1 MSEEDIRKAVE
12 PLLLEYFDNGDCD
25 EVLSQSQYTEELNHT
40 YTNLGAQY
48 SGGDAVK
55 YRHSKV
61 K

>member
-25 EVLSQSQYTEELNHT
+25 EVLSQENEELNHT
-40 YTNLGAQY
+40 NMSLGAQY

>member
-25 EVLSQSQYTEELNHT
+25 EVLSQYNEELNHT
-40 YTNLGAQY
+40 NMNIGAQY

>member
-25 EVLSQSQYTEELNHT
+25 EVLSQYNEELNST
-40 YTNLGAQY
+40 NMNLGAQY

-55 YRHSKV
+55 YWHSKV

>member
-25 EVLSQSQYTEELNHT
+25 EVLSLDNEELN
-40 YTNLGAQY
+40 YTIVNLGAQY

>member
-25 EVLSQSQYTEELNHT
+25 EVLSQYNEELNRT
-40 YTNLGAQY
+40 NMNLGAQY

>member
-25 EVLSQSQYTEELNHT
+25 EVLFQYNEELNST
-40 YTNLGAQY
+40 NLNLGAQY

>member
-25 EVLSQSQYTEELNHT
+25 EVLSQYYGERNHA
-40 YTNLGAQY
+40 NMSLGAQY

>member
-25 EVLSQSQYTEELNHT
+25 EVLSQYSEELN
-40 YTNLGAQY
+40 YTIVNLGAQY

>member
-25 EVLSQSQYTEELNHT
+25 EVLSEYNEELNR
-40 YTNLGAQY
+40 TNMTLGAQY

-55 YRHSKV
+55 YRH
-61 K
+61 

>member
-25 EVLSQSQYTEELNHT
+25 EVLPQYNEELYHT
-40 YTNLGAQY
+40 YMNLGAQY

>member
-25 EVLSQSQYTEELNHT
+25 EVLSEYNEELNR
-40 YTNLGAQY
+40 TNMTLGAQY